1 MAFRSAGACVLR
13 GGDYDRWDLEV
24 RGGILGTARTLM
36 AIEEHGAGK
45 QLVRF
50 RSWPV
55 CSAKGLVPALLF
67 AILSTGAA
75 LDHAWTVTAML
86 GVVAI
91 LLVLRTLLECATAMA
106 TVLRVLEYSEIRG
119 GV

>member
-1 MAFRSAGACVLR
+1 
-13 GGDYDRWDLEV
+13 
-24 RGGILGTARTLM
+24 M

-55 CSAKGLVPALLF
+55 CSAKGLVLALLF

-91 LLVLRTLLECATAMA
+91 LLALRTLLECATAMA